1 MAWARLN
8 TAVALPGVLS
18 GNHLPSVGS
27 PPEVSISPET
37 TRRIA
42 RHTADP
48 IAYAVE
54 AVPPRKK
61 FRAMVDWATIAPRL
75 TLFRAA
81 RNHRCQANRAA
92 RAAVNS
98 TGNGATTR
106 REAWV
111 PSLPASPSSIPL
123 ATVPQAH
130 GNDNCLLSLMPSAG
144 RTHKKLK
151 KKLALVWRCDWG
163 GGHAGS

>member
-1 MAWARLN
+1 
-8 TAVALPGVLS
+8 
-18 GNHLPSVGS
+18 
-27 PPEVSISPET
+27 
-37 TRRIA
+37 
-42 RHTADP
+42 
-48 IAYAVE
+48 
-54 AVPPRKK
+54 
-61 FRAMVDWATIAPRL
+61 MVDWATMAPRL

-106 REAWV
+106 REASV
-111 PSLPASPSSIPL
+111 PRL

-163 GGHAGS
+163 GGQAGS